1 MTQSKH
7 FHVQGQTV
15 VIAGGSKGLGREL
28 AIQLTTQGAH
38 VTILARSPG
47 PLEETR
53 KELLSHTQS
62 ADQVINAAAVD
73 LTDPKQVQEFI
84 TSLPT
89 PPSTLFIV
97 AGGTAAQVGFFAN
110 ITPEEIK
117 SCMDQNY
124 FAAAYI
130 AHACLRRWLQE
141 PPADNTSNSK
151 RHLIFTASTAAFLGF
166 PGYAAY
172 TPTKAATR
180 ALADTLRSEVLLYRA
195 QQDIRVHC
203 SFPGTSYTDAF
214 YEEQIRKPQLLK
226 EMEGSA
232 DNKGG
237 LTAAKVAELTLRG
250 LRAGQ
255 GYITVDGETELLLNN
270 MRGPSPRDR
279 PVRDWVLGVVAS
291 VVWPVYRWRFD
302 RMTGAFGRKM
312 GREEWTRQF
321 GEGEE

>member
-1 MTQSKH
+1 MKQSKH
-7 FHVQGQTV
+7 FDVRGKSV

-53 KELLSHTQS
+53 QELLSHTQS
-62 ADQVINAAAVD
+62 PDQVIGASAVD
-73 LTDPKQVQEFI
+73 LTDPKQVQDFI
-84 TSLPT
+84 TSLPA
-89 PPSTLFIV
+89 PPSILFIV

-110 ITPEEIK
+110 ITTEEIK

-130 AHACLRRWLQE
+130 AHACLRRWLKE
-141 PPADNTSNSK
+141 PPSSPTEK

-172 TPTKAATR
+172 APTKAATR
-180 ALADTLRSEVLLYRA
+180 ALADTLRQEVLLYRS

-203 SFPGTSYTDAF
+203 AFPGTIYTGAF
-214 YEEQIRKPQLLK
+214 YQEQIRKPQLLK
-226 EMEGSA
+226 ELEGTA
-232 DNKGG
+232 ENKGG
-237 LTAAKVAELTLRG
+237 LTAPRVAELTLKG
-250 LRAGQ
+250 LCEGRFF
-255 GYITVDGETELLLNN
+255 ITVDSETDLLLNN

-279 PVRDWVLGVVAS
+279 PVRDWIVGLVAS
-291 VVWPVYRWRFD
+291 LVWPVYRWQFD
-302 RMTGAFGRKM
+302 RKTVAYGK
-312 GREEWTRQF
+312 EEMSKRSD
-321 GEGEE
+321 

>member
-1 MTQSKH
+1 M
-7 FHVQGQTV
+7 QTV
-15 VIAGGSKGLGREL
+15 VIAGGSKGLGR
-28 AIQLTTQGAH
+28 AH

-62 ADQVINAAAVD
+62 PDQVISAAAVD

-84 TSLPT
+84 TSQPT
-89 PPSTLFIV
+89 PPSVLFIV
-97 AGGTAAQVGFFAN
+97 AGGTAAQVGIFAN

-141 PPADNTSNSK
+141 PPADSQTK

-203 SFPGTSYTDAF
+203 SFPGTIYTDAF
-214 YEEQIRKPQLLK
+214 YEEQIRKPHLLK

-279 PVRDWVLGVVAS
+279 PVRDWVMGVVAS

-312 GREEWTRQF
+312 EREEWTRQF
-321 GEGEE
+321 GEGQD